1 MSIYVLLIN
10 GSYDQHW
17 TELLQEMLGPSATLH
32 IEREENAIKLIL
44 LNNYDLII
52 IDAAAVADVPLLIA
66 HIRDQ
71 KPSTRVIVA
80 TASPTWTR
88 AREAFQAGAIDYIS
102 KTLDKKEI
110 LLKLQE
116 SLVKNPLI

>member
-1 MSIYVLLIN
+1 
-10 GSYDQHW
+10 
-17 TELLQEMLGPSATLH
+17 MLGPSATLH